1 MRSVISVT
9 LNKGKQMGFGFKQPL
24 VGKKRCVTTLIT
36 AAKETIWS
44 FADHELNSMYLIVGN
59 FS

>member
-24 VGKKRCVTTLIT
+24 VGEKRCVTTLVT
-36 AAKETIWS
+36 AAKETKMRN
-44 FADHELNSMYLIVGN
+44 AKLIAHKPGLIT
-59 FS
+59 F